1 MTTTYET
8 KCWGDTYRIRAN
20 FAQAADPIQV
30 QDEDGTWLPSGM
42 QVGDAAHRPA
52 VAMRRVLTQV
62 AEVGPEAEGEV
73 GNIERAV
80 AQMIECD

>member
-1 MTTTYET
+1 
-8 KCWGDTYRIRAN
+8 
-20 FAQAADPIQV
+20 
-30 QDEDGTWLPSGM
+30 
-42 QVGDAAHRPA
+42 
-52 VAMRRVLTQV
+52 MRRVLTQV